1 MLALSVVSLQYHWQR
16 VGGMFKS
23 TKAGQVSDRTLG
35 AIEGM
40 IHPSRFEAAFI
51 QGQGTAEIHKFG
63 DFIAG
68 DRSNSVG

>member
-1 MLALSVVSLQYHWQR
+1 
-16 VGGMFKS
+16 MFKS

-63 DFIAG
+63 DFIAR